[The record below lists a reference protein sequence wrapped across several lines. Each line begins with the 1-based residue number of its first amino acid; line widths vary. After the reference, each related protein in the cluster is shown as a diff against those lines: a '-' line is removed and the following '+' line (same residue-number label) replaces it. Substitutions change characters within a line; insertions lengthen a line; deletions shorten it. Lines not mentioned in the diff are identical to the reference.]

1 VADALG
7 ADGMTGRTSP
17 RFGAEPETDD
27 GTGRSHD
34 TVTDRRLS
42 DAYEAVADRRAS
54 GADEAVTDLRA
65 KGGRAA
71 MPIRAYRWFRTERAF
86 SVIGV
91 RAVTALTLVVLT
103 GCSPSAAQPFTPIDL
118 PADAGS
124 QASPQPSSQQAVSTP
139 RVETVQVA
147 PGVRMVVEWPAAPD
161 QDTTEMIN
169 AFRDLQGGMFKA
181 VVTGGRDVAYLG
193 IVEDK
198 AVKDANSWV
207 QAFLD
212 QRRSVRGTV
221 RLYAL
226 DAGPVN
232 GSGAE
237 LKVCMDESGMR
248 LLYSVT
254 GKAVPSQ
261 PVWTRKPFFQS
272 AGMRRG
278 DDGVWR
284 IALLRN
290 AELPNERAKGCLR

>member
-1 VADALG
+1 VADAFG
-7 ADGMTGRTSP
+7 ADGMTGHRM
-17 RFGAEPETDD
+17 
-27 GTGRSHD
+27 
-34 TVTDRRLS
+34 
-42 DAYEAVADRRAS
+42 
-54 GADEAVTDLRA
+54 
-65 KGGRAA
+65 KGVREV
-71 MPIRAYRWFRTERAF
+71 MPIPAYRWFRTEGAP

-124 QASPQPSSQQAVSTP
+124 QTSSQRSSQQAVPTP

-147 PGVRMVVEWPAAPD
+147 PGVRVVVEWPAAPD
-161 QDTTEMIN
+161 RNTTDMIN
-169 AFRDLQGGMFKA
+169 AFRDLQEGMFKA
-181 VVTGGRDVAYLG
+181 VVTGGRDVAYLET
-193 IVEDK
+193 VEDK

-207 QAFLD
+207 QEFLD

-226 DAGPVN
+226 NVNSVN

-237 LKVCMDESGMR
+237 LHVCMDESRMR
-248 LLYSVT
+248 LLDSAT
-254 GKAVPSQ
+254 GKAVPRQ

-272 AGMRRG
+272 AGVRRG

-290 AELPNERAKGCLR
+290 AELPSERAKGCLR

>member
-1 VADALG
+1 
-7 ADGMTGRTSP
+7 MTGR
-17 RFGAEPETDD
+17 
-27 GTGRSHD
+27 
-34 TVTDRRLS
+34 
-42 DAYEAVADRRAS
+42 
-54 GADEAVTDLRA
+54 RA
-65 KGGRAA
+65 KGVRVA

-124 QASPQPSSQQAVSTP
+124 GTSSQQAVSTPESPTP

-147 PGVRMVVEWPAAPD
+147 PGVRVVVEWPAAPD

-181 VVTGGRDVAYLG
+181 VVTGGRDVAYLE

-212 QRRSVRGTV
+212 QRRSVRGIV

-226 DAGPVN
+226 SACPVN

-248 LLYSVT
+248 LLYSVD
-254 GKAVPSQ
+254 GQGGPQA
-261 PVWTRKPFFQS
+261 
-272 AGMRRG
+272 AGV
-278 DDGVWR
+278 DSE
-284 IALLRN
+284 ALLPVRGN
-290 AELPNERAKGCLR
+290 AAGRRRSMADRAAPECRTSQ

>member
-1 VADALG
+1 MSGVCEVV
-7 ADGMTGRTSP
+7 TG
-17 RFGAEPETDD
+17 D
-27 GTGRSHD
+27 
-34 TVTDRRLS
+34 
-42 DAYEAVADRRAS
+42 RAS
-54 GADEAVTDLRA
+54 GAYEVVTGRRA

-124 QASPQPSSQQAVSTP
+124 PASPQPSSQQAVPTP

-161 QDTTEMIN
+161 QDAIKMIN
-169 AFRDLQGGMFKA
+169 AFRDLQEGMFRA
-181 VVTGGRDVAYLG
+181 VVTGGRDVAYLET
-193 IVEDK
+193 VENK
-198 AVKDANSWV
+198 AVKDANAWV
-207 QAFLD
+207 QEFLD

-221 RLYAL
+221 RLYKL
-226 DAGPVN
+226 NVGSVN
-232 GSGAE
+232 GSGGE
-237 LKVCMDESGMR
+237 LNVCMDESGMR
-248 LLYSVT
+248 LLDSAT
-254 GKAVPSQ
+254 GKAVPRQ

-272 AGMRRG
+272 AGVRRG

-284 IALLRN
+284 IGLLRN
-290 AELPNERAKGCLR
+290 AELPHERAKGCLR